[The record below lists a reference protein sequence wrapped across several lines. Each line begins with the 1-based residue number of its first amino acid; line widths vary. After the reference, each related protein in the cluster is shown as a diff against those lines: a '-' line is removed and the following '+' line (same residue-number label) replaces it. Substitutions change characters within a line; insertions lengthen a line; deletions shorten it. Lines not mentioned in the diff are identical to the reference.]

1 MEAIIKFLVVFFVA
15 VLLCLE
21 GEDIKRSIAAR
32 KIIALAIAILLL
44 IFALCLFTKKS
55 EVNKKQQNKQS
66 FVYPRALMF

>member
-1 MEAIIKFLVVFFVA
+1 MGEIIKILVLLFVA

-21 GEDIKRSIAAR
+21 GEDIKRSVAAR

-44 IFALCLFTKKS
+44 IFALCLFTEKS

-66 FVYPRALMF
+66 IVYPRAPMI